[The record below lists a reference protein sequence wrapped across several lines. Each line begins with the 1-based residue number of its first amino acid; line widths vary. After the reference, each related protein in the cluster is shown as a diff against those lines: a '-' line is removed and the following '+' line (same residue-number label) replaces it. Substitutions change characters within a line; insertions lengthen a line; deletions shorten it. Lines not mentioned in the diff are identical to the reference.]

1 MRHFPLF
8 IYKRLYVAEQDQ
20 NIFNHLILNKGFIEW
35 VRNPNEASDF
45 FWEKWLREKPAHTQE
60 FYRAKAFVE
69 KMWHEDDKLTNTEL
83 DDLLGKIIQ
92 QENTSDLK
100 RSNSRKIF
108 SAHVTPALK
117 KFANYAAV
125 FAIVITTVLLYDT
138 LTKETKTE
146 VAEMVEWE
154 IISNPKGKRSKVT
167 LPDGTLVDLNYESTL
182 KYPKKFDSKTR
193 LVELH
198 GEAFFD
204 VVHKDDH
211 PFVVKTGMLETEV
224 YGTSFNINSFSYLD
238 ELDISLVTGKVK
250 VRKTIEDAHAT
261 DSIFLSPGEQVQFNK
276 VSQKMVK
283 NQFDI
288 ESEIAWKNGTLI
300 FNEVGFEDFVS
311 KLERWYGVNFYI
323 EGTPPKNWSLNG
335 TYQNEKIE
343 DILRGVKFIYGI
355 KYNYD
360 HEGKNIT
367 LRF

>member
-1 MRHFPLF
+1 M
-8 IYKRLYVAEQDQ
+8 AEQEQ

-45 FWEKWLREKPAHTQE
+45 FWEKWLKEKPVHTQE

-69 KMWHEDDKLTNTEL
+69 KMWHEDDRLSHEEL

-92 QENTSDLK
+92 KEDTSDLK
-100 RSNSRKIF
+100 KHHTRKIF
-108 SAHVTPALK
+108 SANVAPTLK
-117 KFANYAAV
+117 KLLNYAAV
-125 FAIVITTVLLYDT
+125 FVIVITTVLLYDT
-138 LTKETKTE
+138 LTQENTTDVAAE
-146 VAEMVEWE
+146 VVEWE

-167 LPDGTLVDLNYESTL
+167 LPDGSLVDLNYESTL
-182 KYPKKFDSKTR
+182 KYPKQFNSKTR

-204 VVHKDDH
+204 VVHRDDH

-224 YGTSFNINSFSYLD
+224 HGTSFNINSFPYLD

-250 VRKTIEDAHAT
+250 VRKASEDMQVM
-261 DSIFLSPGEQVQFNK
+261 DSIFLNPGEQVQFHK

-288 ESEIAWKNGTLI
+288 ESALAWKNGTLI
-300 FNEVGFEDFVS
+300 FKEVGFDDFIS

-323 EGTPPKNWSLNG
+323 EGTPPKDWSLNG

-343 DILRGVKFIYGI
+343 DILRGVKFIYGM

-367 LRF
+367 ISF